1 MIPAAQVWDA
11 VKVSDD
17 DVSCVV
23 VALGPG
29 LAHTVGIN
37 WLGHPCDGGE
47 IFPLQE

>member
-1 MIPAAQVWDA
+1 M
-11 VKVSDD
+11 SDD
-17 DVSCVV
+17 DVSCVSDTDQQCAGVV